1 MVGINKLSTSMKN
14 KRLIVKIIFLC
25 LIITSCKTQK
35 NAETQNPKLSE
46 ITDLADFIIKPKIE
60 AEKQV
65 STEYEILEIKQQGQ
79 AFLDIT
85 VMPSIGCK
93 SYNYEAISLP
103 ITPQGTKLK
112 FEFMLIQKCNEQSTI
127 IEKKNRVRLDL
138 SDLIPLN
145 TTQKTIEISFTKT
158 NQTINFNLEK

>member
-1 MVGINKLSTSMKN
+1 MRNNT
-14 KRLIVKIIFLC
+14 LIIKIIFLS

-35 NAETQNPKLSE
+35 NAKTQNPKPSE

-60 AEKQV
+60 SEKQE
-65 STEYEILEIKQQGQ
+65 STDYEILEIKQQGQ
-79 AFLDIT
+79 SFLDLT
-85 VMPSIGCK
+85 VIPSIGCK

-103 ITPQGTKLK
+103 VTPQGTKLK

-138 SDLIPLN
+138 SDFIPPN
-145 TTQKTIEISFTKT
+145 TSQKTIEISFTKT
-158 NQTINFNLEK
+158 NQIINFTIEK